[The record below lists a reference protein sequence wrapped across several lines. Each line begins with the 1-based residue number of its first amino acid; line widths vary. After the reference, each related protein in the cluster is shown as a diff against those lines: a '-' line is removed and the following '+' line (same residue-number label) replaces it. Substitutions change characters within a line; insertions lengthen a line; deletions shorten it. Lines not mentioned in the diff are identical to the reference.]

1 MKRTLL
7 ALVLSLSLVSA
18 ARPAPSDGEV
28 EARKRALELAGAFS
42 NDGFKIRDGNWC
54 GSLKA
59 GTGKVIQVNLYAGNQ
74 YWFSAAATDGAKK
87 LKVTVFEEAGAPQE
101 SLQYPDELA
110 STAAAGFSPTASGV
124 YYVKVEELEGEAAS
138 FCLLCSY
145 K

>member
-7 ALVLSLSLVSA
+7 VLTLSLGLLHS
-18 ARPAPSDGEV
+18 ARPEPSNEEV

-42 NDGFKIRDGNWC
+42 NEGFKIRDGNWC

-59 GTGKVIQVNLYAGNQ
+59 GEGKLIQVNLYAGNQ

-87 LKVTVFEEAGAPQE
+87 LQVTVYDETGAPQTSE
-101 SLQYPDELA
+101 PYQEA
-110 STAAAGFSPTASGV
+110 ATAAAGFSPVASGV
-124 YYVKVEELEGEAAS
+124 YYVKVQELEGAAAS

>member
-7 ALVLSLSLVSA
+7 ALILAFSLVPA
-18 ARPAPSDGEV
+18 ARPAPSDDEV

-42 NDGFKIRDGNWC
+42 NEGFKIRDGNWC
-54 GSLKA
+54 GSLKSGA
-59 GTGKVIQVNLYAGNQ
+59 GKVVQVNLYAGNQ

-87 LKVTVFEEAGAPQE
+87 LQVSVFDEAGAPQTSE
-101 SLQYPDELA
+101 QYQEA
-110 STAAAGFSPTASGV
+110 ATAAAGFSPGASGV
-124 YYVKVEELEGEAAS
+124 YYVKVEEMEGEAAS

>member
-1 MKRTLL
+1 MKRTIL
-7 ALVLSLSLVSA
+7 ALTLSLGVLHS
-18 ARPAPSDGEV
+18 ARPEPSNEEV

-42 NDGFKIRDGNWC
+42 NEGFKIRDGNWC
-54 GSLKA
+54 GSLKS

-87 LKVTVFEEAGAPQE
+87 LEVTVYDEVGAPQTSE
-101 SLQYPDELA
+101 PYQEGT
-110 STAAAGFSPTASGV
+110 TAAAGFSPVASGA
-124 YYVKVEELEGEAAS
+124 YYVKVQELEGEAVS